1 MLFRSIYIMAI
12 AVNDEFKVSNDAE
25 QQLASLLQEENSE
38 DIQGVRIY
46 VAGSGCSGTQWGMTF
61 ADKVADD
68 DAVLESGKL
77 NIYVDPQCL
86 ATLDGVEIDY
96 VNGPQ
101 GPSFVFNN
109 TKAPDSGGC
118 GSCGS
123 ATSGG
128 GCS

>member
-1 MLFRSIYIMAI
+1 MAV
-12 AVNDEFKVSNDAE
+12 AVTDEFKISSDAE
-25 QQLASLLQEENSE
+25 QQLAALLQSE
-38 DIQGVRIY
+38 DNEEIKGVRIY

-61 ADKVADD
+61 ADSIGDE
-68 DAVLESGKL
+68 DAVLESDEL

-96 VNGPQ
+96 INGPQ

-109 TKAPDSGGC
+109 TKAPAGGGC
-118 GSCGS
+118 GTCGS
-123 ATSGG
+123 AGG

>member
-1 MLFRSIYIMAI
+1 MSTT
-12 AVNDEFKVSNDAE
+12 VTDEFKISSDAQ
-25 QQLASLLQEENSE
+25 QQLVALLQSENNDE
-38 DIQGVRIY
+38 IKGVRIY

-61 ADKVADD
+61 ADSISED
-68 DAVLESGKL
+68 DAVLESDTL

-109 TKAPDSGGC
+109 TKTAADSGC
-118 GSCGS
+118 GTCAS
-123 ATSGG
+123 ASAGG

>member
-1 MLFRSIYIMAI
+1 MATAI
-12 AVNDEFKVSNDAE
+12 TDEFSISSDAQ
-25 QQLASLLQEENSE
+25 QQLAALLESENND
-38 DIQGVRIY
+38 DIKGVRIY

-61 ADKVADD
+61 ADNIADE
-68 DAVLESGKL
+68 DAVLESEAL

-101 GPSFVFNN
+101 GPSFVFNQN
-109 TKAPDSGGC
+109 KAAADSGC
-118 GSCGS
+118 GTCAS
-123 ATSGG
+123 ASAGG